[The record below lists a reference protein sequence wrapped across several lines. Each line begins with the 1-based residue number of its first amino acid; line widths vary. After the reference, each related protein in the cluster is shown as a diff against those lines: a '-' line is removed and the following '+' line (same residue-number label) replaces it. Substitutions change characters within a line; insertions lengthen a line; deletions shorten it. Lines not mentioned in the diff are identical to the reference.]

1 MSSYI
6 IQETEV
12 PGSDDSDIEIIDE
25 ITRKNDEEFIDD
37 SVSNEDIDFYHQV
50 DFNIDE
56 PHIKK
61 GIGRLRIEFESCNE
75 ECASEDDLEYE
86 ITNSEPMDF
95 PEDNTVLLPE
105 AMRNLYGTD
114 E

>member
-6 IQETEV
+6 IRETEV
-12 PGSDDSDIEIIDE
+12 PGSDDSDMEIIDE

-61 GIGRLRIEFESCNE
+61 GVGRLRIES
-75 ECASEDDLEYE
+75 DLE
-86 ITNSEPMDF
+86 
-95 PEDNTVLLPE
+95 
-105 AMRNLYGTD
+105 
-114 E
+114 

>member
-6 IQETEV
+6 IRETEV
-12 PGSDDSDIEIIDE
+12 PGSDDSDMEIIDE

-61 GIGRLRIEFESCNE
+61 GVGRLRIES
-75 ECASEDDLEYE
+75 DLEYE